1 MELAG
6 TGVRRTGIY
15 HVTHQAHRPT
25 HQAILQRGDIFPVCR
40 TCAVAVKFEFVQPL
54 TESDEIEHILGDHC
68 KSGQRLSLQNRP
80 KEVAGPGPVC
90 SILPPPVEASRS
102 WCASFAGR
110 I

>member
-40 TCAVAVKFEFVQPL
+40 TCGLAVKFEFVQPL
-54 TESDEIEHILGDHC
+54 TDSDEIEHIGYDLGFM
-68 KSGQRLSLQNRP
+68 QWVLAQIP
-80 KEVAGPGPVC
+80 QPA
-90 SILPPPVEASRS
+90 
-102 WCASFAGR
+102 
-110 I
+110 